1 MARKGENIR
10 KRKDGR
16 WEGRYKK
23 GRKPNGD
30 IKYGS
35 VYGKTYKEAK
45 EKLNI
50 VKVKYNFENKV
61 VNKDMLFSDILSL
74 WLANNRIKNKGATES
89 KYLNVIETHILPE
102 LGGVKM
108 SQLTAPRINSFLL
121 AKKENGRIDKTGSL
135 SESYISTMT
144 LIIDSSVSFAAS
156 EQLCEPLRTKIYKPV
171 IPKTKAFALTLE
183 KQQQLEN
190 YLKMNMDYSKVGV
203 LISLHAGLRIGEIC
217 ALRWNDI
224 DLRARVLH
232 VRHTVSRIRNDEP
245 EGTKYKMIL
254 ETPKTEAS
262 IRDIPLTPYLTTVL
276 SILKRASQ
284 TPFVI
289 SLSDSFVNPR
299 TFENRYKKMLKEC
312 KLEVFNYHVLRHTFA
327 TRCIE
332 SGMDLK
338 SLSEMLGHSDIS
350 FTMKKYVHPS
360 LEIKRVQIEKMTQ
373 LAS

>member
-61 VNKDMLFSDILSL
+61 VNKDMLFGDILSL

>member
-121 AKKENGRIDKTGSL
+121 AKKENGRIDKTGGL

-245 EGTKYKMIL
+245 DETKYKMII

-276 SILKRASQ
+276 SILKKASQ

-338 SLSEMLGHSDIS
+338 SLSEILGHSDIS

>member
-121 AKKENGRIDKTGSL
+121 SKKENGRINKTGGL

-245 EGTKYKMIL
+245 EGTKYKMII

-276 SILKRASQ
+276 SILKKASQ

-338 SLSEMLGHSDIS
+338 SLSEILGHSDIS